1 MTNKKQLQPK
11 APTQASGKASES
23 VPKPRIPRGST
34 TVAKETKVPVK
45 AVKEASTK
53 ATAKPTIAS
62 LKMELADLQK
72 LLSDHCKA
80 ASERS
85 QEVLKLK
92 KEVEDWKCACSIEVK
107 YSNEVDKEL
116 YYELNKSWW
125 TITKERFAQSVIRLW
140 A

>member
-62 LKMELADLQK
+62 LKVELADMTAAFEDRYK
-72 LLSDHCKA
+72 V
-80 ASERS
+80 ASELS

-92 KEVEDWKCACSIEVK
+92 KEVEDWRLVFNTEVK
-107 YSNEVDKEL
+107 FSNEVVNDL
-116 YYELNKSWW
+116 DYELNKSWW
-125 TITKERFAQSVIRLW
+125 TITKERFIQSIIRLW

>member
-1 MTNKKQLQPK
+1 MTNKKQ
-11 APTQASGKASES
+11 PTQTSGKAIES

-34 TVAKETKVPVK
+34 TVAKEAKAPVK

-62 LKMELADLQK
+62 LKVELADMTAAFEDRYK
-72 LLSDHCKA
+72 V
-80 ASERS
+80 ASELS

-92 KEVEDWKCACSIEVK
+92 KEVEDWRLVFNTEVK
-107 YSNEVDKEL
+107 FSNEVVNDL
-116 YYELNKSWW
+116 DYELNKSWW
-125 TITKERFAQSVIRLW
+125 TITKERFIQSIIRLW